1 MHNEG
6 NLILALTCP
15 PMMKAIMTI
24 GKDRELLQ
32 ARSSLMKK
40 GITGGA
46 NVKAHLLAAWGT
58 MP

>member
-6 NLILALTCP
+6 DLILALTCP

-24 GKDRELLQ
+24 GKDRELQ

-46 NVKAHLLAAWGT
+46 NVKTHLLAAWGT